1 MVSIVIPTLNEAA
14 FLSDTL
20 ACIRSNPVPHEVVVV
35 DGGSSDATVRIAE
48 AAKCRVLRTAEP
60 HRAKQMNL
68 GSTNTQGTVL
78 LFLHADTLIPSE
90 GLHAIETALKDERVV
105 GGGFR
110 RRYLN
115 ASPFLRFTCAMADWR
130 SRWLGWHFGDQGI
143 FIRRATFEALD
154 GFRELRVFEDLDL
167 CRRMKKAGRVAGL
180 KPQVLS
186 SARRF
191 AKRGA
196 IFTTLADLWLTCRYL
211 AGTHPD
217 RLAASAASKPQM
229 GTDAHR

>member
-14 FLSDTL
+14 SLSDTL
-20 ACIRSNPVPHEVVVV
+20 ACINSNRVPHEVVVV

-60 HRAKQMNL
+60 HRARQMNI
-68 GSTNTQGTVL
+68 GAATAQGVVL
-78 LFLHADTLIPSE
+78 FFLHADTLIPSE
-90 GLHAIETALKDERVV
+90 GLGAIEVALKDERIV

-115 ASPFLRFTCAMADWR
+115 PSLFLRFTCAMADWR

-143 FIRRATFEALD
+143 FIRRTAFEALS
-154 GFRELRVFEDLDL
+154 GFRELAVFEDLDL
-167 CRRMKKAGRVAGL
+167 CRRMKTLGRVVGL

-191 AKRGA
+191 ARRGA
-196 IFTTLADLWLTCRYL
+196 ISTTLADFWLTCRYL
-211 AGTHPD
+211 AGTHPN
-217 RLAASAASKPQM
+217 RLAACAAGRRKGEERNP
-229 GTDAHR
+229 G